1 MPAAA
6 QSVADRALAEA
17 EAAPPIRVAVV
28 HPTKASVLEAAVE
41 AARKNMIVP
50 VLIGPRARI
59 EAAAE
64 EAGEPLDAFDIVD
77 AEHSHEAAA
86 IGAQMAA
93 TGRVAAI
100 MKGALHTAELLQAV
114 IAEKTLR
121 TERRFSHTYVIET
134 PHHHQPFMVTDSG
147 VNILPDLATKA
158 DIARNAADL
167 FACLI
172 GKERPCKIAAL
183 AAVETVSPAMP
194 ATVDAAALSK
204 MAERGQIEHAIIDG
218 PLAFDNAISAEAAR
232 TKGIVSEVAGDPD
245 VLLVPNLEA
254 GNMLAKQL
262 TFLGGADAAAV
273 VLGARVPI
281 VLPSRSDSERTRLL
295 SVALAVKM
303 DLARKEAA

>member
-1 MPAAA
+1 M
-6 QSVADRALAEA
+6 SVADRALAEA

-28 HPTKASVLEAAVE
+28 HPTKASVLEAAME
-41 AARKNMIVP
+41 ATRKNLIVP

-64 EAGEPLDAFDIVD
+64 AAGEALEGLEIVD
-77 AEHSHEAAA
+77 TEHSHEAAQA
-86 IGAQMAA
+86 GARMAA
-93 TGRVAAI
+93 EGQVVAI
-100 MKGALHTAELLQAV
+100 MKGALHTAELLTG
-114 IAEKTLR
+114 IIGEKGLR

-134 PHHHQPFMVTDSG
+134 PFHHQPFMVTDSG

-167 FACLI
+167 FCTVI
-172 GKERPCKIAAL
+172 GNERRCKIAAL
-183 AAVETVSPAMP
+183 AAVETVNPSMP

-204 MAERGQIEHAIIDG
+204 MAERGQIPGAVIDG
-218 PLAFDNAISAEAAR
+218 PLAFDNAISAEAAK
-232 TKGIVSEVAGDPD
+232 TKGIASEVAGDPD

-281 VLPSRSDSERTRLL
+281 ILPSRSDSERTRLL
-295 SVALAVKM
+295 SCALAVKM
-303 DLARKEAA
+303 AEGRRDTPL